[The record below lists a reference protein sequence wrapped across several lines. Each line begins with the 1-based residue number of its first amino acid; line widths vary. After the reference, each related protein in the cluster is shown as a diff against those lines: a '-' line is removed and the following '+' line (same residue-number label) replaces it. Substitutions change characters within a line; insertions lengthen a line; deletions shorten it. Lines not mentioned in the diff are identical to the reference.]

1 MKIQFHG
8 AAQRVT
14 GSKHLLITEKGT
26 KILLDCGLFQG
37 LNTQDMN
44 QKFGFEPS
52 EIDYVILS
60 HAHIDHTGL
69 LPRLVAKGF
78 KGPIFCTSAT
88 KDLAALLLGDSA
100 RIQEN
105 DLARINKRREK
116 RGEALLENLYTEDD
130 VVQTIEQMQAVNFRE
145 HVQICEEVTA
155 FFTETGHILGSAAIS
170 LTIKE
175 AEKSIHVFF
184 SGDIGRPHD
193 KILKIR

>member
-14 GSKHLLITEKGT
+14 GSKHLLITEKGS

-44 QKFGFEPS
+44 QKFGFEPA

-78 KGPIFCTSAT
+78 QGPIFV
-88 KDLAALLLGDSA
+88 LLL
-100 RIQEN
+100 
-105 DLARINKRREK
+105 
-116 RGEALLENLYTEDD
+116 
-130 VVQTIEQMQAVNFRE
+130 
-145 HVQICEEVTA
+145 
-155 FFTETGHILGSAAIS
+155 
-170 LTIKE
+170 
-175 AEKSIHVFF
+175 
-184 SGDIGRPHD
+184 P
-193 KILKIR
+193 KI